1 MIKSFKYK
9 GRKVTVRVN
18 SYQSPKN
25 LYVGLVT
32 LNSEPFTD
40 VTANLDVDMPPYCC
54 TVKDY
59 SENEGMIKFLLANG
73 FGSLTGESIPSGY
86 VSLPVFQFDKKF
98 LRELDP
104 SGCDIYERRAK
115 SRKDGGNNSY
125 GFNSTVGKPL

>member
-1 MIKSFKYK
+1 MRKRKFKYK
-9 GRKVTVRVN
+9 GRSVVVRVYC
-18 SYQSPKN
+18 YQSPKN

-32 LNSEPFTD
+32 LKSEPYTD
-40 VTANLDVDMPPYCC
+40 ITANLDMDMQPYCC

-86 VSLPVFQFDKKF
+86 VSLPVFRFDEKF
-98 LRELDP
+98 LRELNP

-115 SRKDGGNNSY
+115 SRKGKVNNSLWIY
-125 GFNSTVGKPL
+125 